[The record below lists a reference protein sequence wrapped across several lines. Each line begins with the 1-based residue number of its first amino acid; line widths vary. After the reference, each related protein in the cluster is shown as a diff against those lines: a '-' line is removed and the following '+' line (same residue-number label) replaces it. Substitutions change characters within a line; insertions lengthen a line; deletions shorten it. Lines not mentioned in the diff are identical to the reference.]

1 MKKSNMAELKP
12 VSTLMI
18 TATVT
23 DPDKN
28 GEAVDQRECR
38 SMIGSLLYLTMRWA
52 YIKFVMC
59 LCACFQASP
68 CSSHR
73 TVVQRI
79 FRYLKYTLEFRIWYS
94 ASSSCDLIGFSDADF
109 AGCGI
114 DQKSTSSTCHF
125 LRSSFVCWSDRK
137 QSSVAQSTTEA
148 EYAAAASCC
157 SQILWIVHT
166 MRDCGVTYT
175 SVPLMCDSSS
185 VICLTQ
191 NPIFMGET
199 HKSEIPLLEK
209 PC

>member
-12 VSTLMI
+12 VSTLMS
-18 TATVT
+18 TATVM

-28 GEAVDQRECR
+28 GEAVDQREYR
-38 SMIGSLLYLTMRWA
+38 RMIGSFLYLTMRWA
-52 YIKFVMC
+52 DIMFVMC

-79 FRYLKYTLEFRIWYS
+79 FGYLKYTLKFRIWYS
-94 ASSSCDLIGFSDADF
+94 ASSSRDLIGFSDADF

-125 LRSSFVCWSDRK
+125 LSSSLVCWSDRK
-137 QSSVAQSTTEA
+137 QSSVAQFTTDA

-166 MRDCGVTYT
+166 MRDCGVTYK

-185 VICLTQ
+185 VIGLTQ